1 MKNKLKKEPHDSAK
15 FKGFWKFKCLDKY
28 GNVKWKEAPYNR
40 VVNEGL
46 TNILDTVFHNQTPIA
61 AWYVAPFYNNDI
73 VAATSTYTTHTYTEF
88 AEYSQTSRPAWV
100 EAASSGQSITNSAN
114 KATFS
119 ISGASTLYGAV
130 LVSGATKSDVASG
143 NTLMCGVQFSS
154 SRAVESG
161 DTLQVTYT
169 ISAADDG
176 A

>member
-1 MKNKLKKEPHDSAK
+1 MSKQKKKGNGFKVGGIWEIECFDKNGNKKWLEKTH
-15 FKGFWKFKCLDKY
+15 
-28 GNVKWKEAPYNR
+28 NR

-46 TNILDTVFHNQTPIA
+46 THILDVVFHVQTPVSS
-61 AWYVAPFYNNDI
+61 WYVAPFYDNDV
-73 VAATSTYTTHTYTEF
+73 VAATSTYTTHTFSEF